1 MATIGKIR
9 QRSGL
14 VIFIIGAAI
23 LLFLISD
30 NLNQNQGLFG
40 DKIETSVGQV
50 AGEDVDAKYFESL
63 RDRFMQ
69 NAKQQQST
77 SELTPAQ
84 TMQVNN
90 QTWETIVQ
98 EKILNKE
105 LQELGVLISEEEM
118 ADAAYGDEP
127 HNYFTQIGAFQGE
140 DQKFDK
146 EKLREFV
153 NNFETVPPESQVVW
167 TNLVEDMKVDIKRN
181 KYFALISKGMY
192 FTELESK
199 DDYFGKNQTANI
211 KFVRLKTADLPD
223 STYAVSDGEMKQ
235 FAMEN
240 NKVYLN
246 DERSIN
252 YVSFP
257 IEPSTADSASTKA
270 EVQRLAGEFKTTT
283 NPVTF
288 ARLKTD
294 GQASEDEFYEIS
306 ALKASG
312 LVPEDLLEQIYT
324 AEIGQVFGPIN
335 QFGSYTLI
343 KVVEEEAA
351 ADDVASFRA
360 AHILKKPKDS
370 DEPSDADTLA
380 AMKEARALLP
390 ALKNGDFAEIAKKES
405 DGPSATSGGDLGW
418 WETGKMVAAFQNAV
432 EGMKAGELKVV
443 KSRFG
448 AHVIKLTHEPVKVK
462 RKIAVIEIKV
472 LPSEQTERDAYA
484 NAAAFWD
491 KARTPQAFVDAT
503 IELDLNVG
511 IAESL
516 KGSDVTIP
524 GLGDAR
530 NVVQWTYRQKGPDA
544 ISDILTLRDRYL
556 VAMVTE
562 VQVKGDL
569 NMIGNESEIS
579 QQVIRKKKLAELEA
593 KMKSS
598 YAESLES
605 IASSLGVDVETA
617 ENIGFSS
624 PLIPQLGNEP
634 KVAGAVFSLA
644 DSEVS
649 EVIVG
654 SEGVYVVQV
663 EALSQVEAPESY
675 AEYKKN
681 LQESRSA
688 GSQFNV
694 LNALKKKA
702 NVVDKRY
709 NFY

>member
-9 QRSGL
+9 QRSTL

-40 DKIETSVGQV
+40 DSIETSVGEV
-50 AGEDVDAKYFESL
+50 AGEEVDAKYFESL

-69 NAKQQQST
+69 NAKNQQST

-105 LQELGVLISEEEM
+105 FNELGVVISEEEVS
-118 ADAAYGDEP
+118 DAAYGTEP
-127 HNYFTQIGAFQGE
+127 HSYLTQIGAFQGE

-146 EKLREFV
+146 EKLREFIQ
-153 NNFETVPPESQVVW
+153 NFENVPPESQVVW
-167 TNLVEDMKVDIKRN
+167 TNLVEDMKVDMKRN
-181 KYFALISKGMY
+181 KYFSLISKGMY

-199 DDYFGKNQTANI
+199 DDYFGKNKTANI

-223 STYAVSDGEMKQ
+223 TTYSVSDEEMKQ
-235 FAMEN
+235 YALEN

-246 DERSIN
+246 DERTIN

-257 IEPSTADSASTKA
+257 IEPSREDSAFAKTEA
-270 EVQRLAGEFKTTT
+270 ERLAREFATTS
-283 NPVTF
+283 NPAAF
-288 ARLKTD
+288 ARLNTD
-294 GQASEDEFYEIS
+294 GQVSEDKFYEIS
-306 ALKASG
+306 ELKASG
-312 LVPEDLLEQIYT
+312 LVPADMLEDVYS
-324 AEIGQVFGPIN
+324 AEIGKVFGPFTE
-335 QFGSYTLI
+335 FGSYKII
-343 KVVEEEAA
+343 KVVEEEANEL
-351 ADDVASFRA
+351 VSYRA
-360 AHILKKPKDS
+360 AHILKKPKEGE
-370 DEPSDADTLA
+370 EPSDADTTE
-380 AMKEARALLP
+380 AMKKARALLP

-405 DGPSATSGGDLGW
+405 DGPSAANGGDLDW
-418 WETGKMVAAFQNAV
+418 WEDGKMVPAFQNAV
-432 EGMKAGELKVV
+432 ESMEKDELKVV

-448 AHVIKLTHEPVKVK
+448 AHVIKLTHEPVRVK
-462 RKIAVIEIKV
+462 RKIAVIEKKV
-472 LPSEQTERDAYA
+472 VPSQNTERAAYA
-484 NAAAFWD
+484 EAAAFWD
-491 KARTPQAFVDAT
+491 KARTAQAFVDAT
-503 IELDLNVG
+503 LEMDLNVG

-516 KGSDVTIP
+516 KSSDVTIT

-530 NVVQWTYRQKGPDA
+530 NVVQWTYRQDGVDA
-544 ISDILTLRDRYL
+544 ISDIMTLPDRYL

-562 VQVKGDL
+562 IQVEGEL
-569 NMIGNESEIS
+569 NIIGNESEIS
-579 QQVIRKKKLAELEA
+579 QQVIREKKLADLKVKMDDAYSEDLEA
-593 KMKSS
+593 
-598 YAESLES
+598 
-605 IASSLGVDVETA
+605 IASSLGVEVESA

-624 PLIPQLGNEP
+624 PIIPELGNEP
-634 KVAGAVFSLA
+634 KVSGAIFGLA
-644 DSEVS
+644 DGDISD
-649 EVIVG
+649 VIVG
-654 SEGVYVVQV
+654 AEGVYVLKVEGFSEVQ
-663 EALSQVEAPESY
+663 EPENY

-681 LQESRSA
+681 LQDSRSA
-688 GSQFNV
+688 GAQYNV